1 VGHYRGDLEDAV
13 AAGIQ
18 PGHLQVDPDQAVLR
32 AVLLRVGIHALAG
45 STGYG
50 HDSGSPRIPHML
62 QNASNGLGHY
72 AILTAMLAPAFFLT
86 ATAALLA
93 SANARLARVVDR
105 LRSLIVAWDRDARGR
120 AERDEQIRRH
130 RERAHLVLR
139 ACRLLYAALAGFVGT
154 SLTLAMDAFFGFRI
168 GTLPTALAVVGVLF
182 LLAASVSLWREVSLA
197 VKNFDGEL
205 DQELA
210 RKRA

>member
-1 VGHYRGDLEDAV
+1 
-13 AAGIQ
+13 
-18 PGHLQVDPDQAVLR
+18 
-32 AVLLRVGIHALAG
+32 
-45 STGYG
+45 
-50 HDSGSPRIPHML
+50 ML
-62 QNASNGLGHY
+62 QTTATAMGHY

-93 SANARLARVVDR
+93 SANTRLARVVDR
-105 LRSLIVAWDRDARGR
+105 LRALIVAWQQDAPDR

-154 SLTLAMDAFFGFRI
+154 SLALAMDAFLGFRL
-168 GTLPTALAVVGVLF
+168 GAVPTVLAVVGVLF
-182 LLAASVSLWREVSLA
+182 LLAASFSLWREVSLA
-197 VKNFDGEL
+197 VKSFDLEL

-210 RKRA
+210 RRRG